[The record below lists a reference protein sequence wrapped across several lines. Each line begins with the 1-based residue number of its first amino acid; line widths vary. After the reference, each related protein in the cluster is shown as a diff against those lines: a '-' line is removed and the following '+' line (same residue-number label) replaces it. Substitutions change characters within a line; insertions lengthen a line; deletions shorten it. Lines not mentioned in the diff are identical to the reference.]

1 MRKAALGILC
11 ALVFMFGLS
20 GAFISAGAEPS
31 ANTLNQQVDELI
43 SQMTLH
49 DKICQLFVVKPEDVA
64 GVKIATKATK
74 ATRNGLTK
82 YPVGGIV
89 YFSDNIVN
97 EDQVKALIN
106 NSQSFAM
113 DKLGIGLFIAVDEE
127 GGTIARVAEK
137 LNTTRFEPMGVIGL
151 RGDEKEAYAM
161 GAAIAQDIA
170 RLGFNL
176 NFAPVA
182 DVIIDQANT
191 EIGSRSFGT
200 DPELVSKMVIQVV
213 KGMQENGVMATLKHF
228 PGHGSTTA
236 DSHKGTSVTTRT
248 LEEMEQVE
256 FLPFIAGMNA
266 GTNMVMISHLTA
278 ASIDETGPASL
289 SKTIITGILREK
301 LGFEGIVITD
311 ALMMKAI
318 SDLYPP
324 EEAAVKALEAGA
336 DMLLMPVSLPDAVKG
351 IKTALD
357 SGRLT
362 QERIDQ
368 SVRRILFAKCKYG
381 LITPRADGGMT

>member
-1 MRKAALGILC
+1 
-11 ALVFMFGLS
+11 MFGLS

-31 ANTLNQQVDELI
+31 ANTVNQQVDELI

-49 DKICQLFVVKPEDVA
+49 DKICQLFIMKPEDVA

-97 EDQVKALIN
+97 EDQVKALIS

-213 KGMQENGVMATLKHF
+213 KGLQENGVMATLKHF

-236 DSHKGTSVTTRT
+236 DSHKGTSVTIRT

-266 GTNMVMISHLTA
+266 GADMVMISHLTA
-278 ASIDETGPASL
+278 ASIDETSPASI

-324 EEAAVKALEAGA
+324 EEAAVRALEAGA

-381 LITPRADGGMT
+381 LITP